1 MNRENFLKTL
11 AEALSTLSAA
21 ERDEILQDYAS
32 YFADAMADGQSETD
46 VATKLG
52 DPAKLARE
60 LIAQR
65 RLGAWESSR
74 SPKNLWALC
83 AATAGLGFM
92 NLALA
97 IPILCYLA
105 LLTLLSVLGGS
116 LALVGMVLLVVATSQ
131 GLFGWP
137 AANQFVLNTSGIGPV
152 LIDGSGN
159 SQTPQI
165 HIQGAGPNESFR
177 LDHTPDGGV
186 SIQATEG
193 NKSFA
198 IEKKADGSINKL
210 DLREGDKQV
219 QLSHLRQSGPRTH
232 AVVGLVFLTLGGL
245 LLWLCRSWFGKLLA
259 WLRGHLGQQLKH
271 IQGLTA

>member
-1 MNRENFLKTL
+1 MNRETFLHAL
-11 AEALSTLSAA
+11 SEALSGLSAS

-32 YFADAMADGQSETD
+32 YFADALADGQSESD
-46 VATKLG
+46 VAAKLG

-65 RLGAWESSR
+65 RLGAWESRR

-97 IPILCYLA
+97 VPILCYLA

-152 LIDGSGN
+152 VIDGSVS
-159 SQTPQI
+159 SQTPQFR
-165 HIQGAGPNESFR
+165 IQGAGPNESVR
-177 LDHTPDGGV
+177 VEHAADGSV
-186 SIQATEG
+186 AIQASEG
-193 NKSFA
+193 SKTFSL
-198 IEKKADGSINKL
+198 EKNADGSIKKM
-210 DLREGDKQV
+210 DIRDGDKQV
-219 QLSHLRQSGPRTH
+219 ELSHLRHSGPRTH
-232 AVVGLVFLTLGGL
+232 AVVGLVLLTLGGL
-245 LLWLCRSWFGKLLA
+245 LLWLCRSWFGKSLR
-259 WLRGHLGQQLKH
+259 WLRSHLGQQLKH
-271 IQGLTA
+271 IQSLAA